1 MLEVSRLSKSFLE
14 KQAVDEL
21 SFSIQPGESLGLI
34 GQNGAGKTTTFRM
47 LLGLMERTDGTIEWE
62 GKKAHHLPLEQ
73 VGYLPEER
81 GLFAEEQVEQQLLFL
96 AGLKNMSKKEART
109 SMAYWLEVFELEKEK
124 KQKLNTLSKGNQQ
137 KIQLIAALVHRPDFL
152 ILDEPFS
159 GLDPVNTDI
168 LKEAIQNLRRDG
180 VTIIFSSHRMEHVEE
195 ICDKLVMLKNGRDIL
210 SGRLGEIKER
220 MDRNRIVAE
229 APCPPEEVRMWEGV
243 QEVRTSGEKMHIY
256 TDTKS
261 RSQDILQQLF
271 TYGDVRVFRMEP
283 PSLEEI
289 FKEKIGESDA

>member
-47 LLGLMERTDGTIEWE
+47 LLGLMERTDGTIEWQ

-96 AGLKNMSKKEART
+96 AGLKNMNKKEAKT

-195 ICDKLVMLKNGRDIL
+195 ICDKLVMLKSGRDIL

-229 APCPPEEVRMWEGV
+229 AP
-243 QEVRTSGEKMHIY
+243 
-256 TDTKS
+256 
-261 RSQDILQQLF
+261 
-271 TYGDVRVFRMEP
+271 
-283 PSLEEI
+283 
-289 FKEKIGESDA
+289 

>member
-1 MLEVSRLSKSFLE
+1 MLEVNHLSKRFLE

-47 LLGLMERTDGTIEWE
+47 LLGLMERTDGTIEWQ

-96 AGLKNMSKKEART
+96 AGLKNMNKKEAKT

-220 MDRNRIVAE
+220 MDRNRIVTE
-229 APCPPEEVRMWEGV
+229 APCPPEDVRMWEGV
-243 QEVRTSGEKMHIY
+243 QEVRESGEKMHIY
-256 TDTKS
+256 TDTKA

-271 TYGDVRVFRMEP
+271 TYGDVRIFRMEP

-289 FKEKIGESDA
+289 FKEKIGESNA

>member
-1 MLEVSRLSKSFLE
+1 MLEVDHLSKCFLE

-47 LLGLMERTDGTIEWE
+47 LLGLMERTDGTIEWQ
-62 GKKAHHLPLEQ
+62 GRKAHHLPLDR

-96 AGLKNMSKKEART
+96 AGLKNMNKKEAKA
-109 SMAYWLEVFELEKEK
+109 SMAYWLDVFELEKEK

-168 LKEAIQNLRRDG
+168 LKEAIQNLRREG

-195 ICDKLVMLKNGRDIL
+195 ICDKLVMLKNGKNIL
-210 SGRLGEIKER
+210 SGRLGEIKTR

-229 APCPPEEVRMWEGV
+229 ASCPPEDIRTWEGV
-243 QEVRTSGEKMHIY
+243 QEVREAGERLHIY
-256 TDTKS
+256 TDTKARS
-261 RSQDILQQLF
+261 RDILQQLF
-271 TYGDVRVFRMEP
+271 TYGDVRIFRMEP

-289 FKEKIGESDA
+289 FKEKIGEAHA

>member
-47 LLGLMERTDGTIEWE
+47 LLGLMERTDGTIEWQ

-109 SMAYWLEVFELEKEK
+109 SMGYWLEVFELEKEK

-229 APCPPEEVRMWEGV
+229 APCPPEDVRMWEGV
-243 QEVRTSGEKMHIY
+243 QEVRESGEKMHIY
-256 TDTKS
+256 TDTKA

-271 TYGDVRVFRMEP
+271 TYGDVRIFRMEP
-283 PSLEEI
+283 PALEEI

>member
-1 MLEVSRLSKSFLE
+1 MLEVSRLSKRFLE

-47 LLGLMERTDGTIEWE
+47 LLGLMERTDGAIEWQ
-62 GKKAHHLPLEQ
+62 GKKVHHLPLEQ

-96 AGLKNMSKKEART
+96 AGLKNMNKKEAKT

-195 ICDKLVMLKNGRDIL
+195 ICDKLVMLKSGRDIL

-229 APCPPEEVRMWEGV
+229 APCPLEDVRTWEGV
-243 QEVRTSGEKMHIY
+243 QEVRGSGEKMHIY

>member
-1 MLEVSRLSKSFLE
+1 MLEVNHLSKRFLE

-47 LLGLMERTDGTIEWE
+47 LLGLMERTDGMMEWQ
-62 GKKAHHLPLEQ
+62 GKKVHHLPLEQ

-81 GLFAEEQVEQQLLFL
+81 GLFAEEQVEQQLQFL
-96 AGLKNMSKKEART
+96 AGLKNMNKKEAKT

-137 KIQLIAALVHRPDFL
+137 KIQLIAALVHHPDFL

-220 MDRNRIVAE
+220 MDQNRIVAE

-243 QEVRTSGEKMHIY
+243 REVRVSGEKMHIY
-256 TDTKS
+256 TDTKA

-271 TYGDVRVFRMEP
+271 TYGDVRIFRMEP